1 MILDFNKYAFKGNE
15 FLHYLESALEDDDRG
30 HAARIL
36 RATFR
41 VLRNHLT
48 VEESLQLIAQ
58 LPMAI
63 KAVYVDGWSLAKHRR
78 VATVDDFLTEILDES
93 GNSAWRDFDSKGE
106 ILECVRAVIQ
116 TMQVYVS
123 PEEMEQALGTLPK
136 KLQLIF
142 ESSEW

>member
-1 MILDFNKYAFKGNE
+1 MTLDFNKYAFKGNE
-15 FLHYLESALEDDDRG
+15 FLHYLESALENEDRG

-48 VEESLQLIAQ
+48 VEESMQLIAQ

-63 KAVYVDGWSLAKHRR
+63 KAVYVDGWSPAKHKR
-78 VATVDDFLTEILDES
+78 VTTVDDFLTEILEEA
-93 GNSAWRDFDSKGE
+93 GNSAWRDFESKGE

-116 TMQVYVS
+116 TMLVYVS
-123 PEEMEQALGTLPK
+123 PEEMEQALGTLPN
-136 KLQLIF
+136 KLQQIF